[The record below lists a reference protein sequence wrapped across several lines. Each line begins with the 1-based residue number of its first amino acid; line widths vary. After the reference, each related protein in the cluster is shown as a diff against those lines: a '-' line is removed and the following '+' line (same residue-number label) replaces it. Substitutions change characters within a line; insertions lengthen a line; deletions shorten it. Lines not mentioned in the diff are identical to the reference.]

1 MPLGPYASFIV
12 TSYALVTA
20 VVLVLIV
27 WIAIDYRRQ
36 KERLRE
42 LEASGVTR
50 RSGRNAGCR
59 MRPRNYARKPYRH
72 SGHVRH
78 LQLLSGK

>member
-1 MPLGPYASFIV
+1 MSLGPYASYIV
-12 TSYALVTA
+12 TSYTLVA
-20 VVLVLIV
+20 AIVLILIA

-50 RSGRNAGCR
+50 RSGRSAADIR
-59 MRPRNYARKPYRH
+59 
-72 SGHVRH
+72 
-78 LQLLSGK
+78 